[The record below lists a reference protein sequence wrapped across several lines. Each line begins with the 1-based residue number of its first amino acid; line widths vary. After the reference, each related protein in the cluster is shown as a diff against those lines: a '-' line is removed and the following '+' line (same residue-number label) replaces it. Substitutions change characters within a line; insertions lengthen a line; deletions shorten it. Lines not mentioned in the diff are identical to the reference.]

1 MTPCQA
7 RAGRYQPA
15 TNHDSTFSLTVEDL
29 IPFSPPAASRT
40 NGVFSDCGAK
50 SAPKY
55 VPCGHHADRHPRMPR
70 IGFPNSIDRDHFNG
84 IHTEQ
89 VKVFGHTP
97 FMGRLI

>member
-1 MTPCQA
+1 
-7 RAGRYQPA
+7 
-15 TNHDSTFSLTVEDL
+15 
-29 IPFSPPAASRT
+29 
-40 NGVFSDCGAK
+40 
-50 SAPKY
+50 
-55 VPCGHHADRHPRMPR
+55 MPR